1 MSRAYTTRRL
11 GIVQAIVSKLKD
23 INGSGAYLTDLNENV
38 SPRLKF
44 WDEVEVFPTVHLNAG
59 SETREY
65 QAGGYKDRFLS
76 ITLRCYVQAED
87 AVEALDELMEDV
99 ETVLEENSRLEYFDR
114 TNTGQ
119 FTQQITI
126 VSIETDEGV
135 LEPMGVGEMLIEVR
149 YQKMQARAKVHVL
162 AFSR

>member
-1 MSRAYTTRRL
+1 MSRAFTTRRL
-11 GIVQAIVSKLKD
+11 GIVNALVDQLKN
-23 INGSGAYLTDLNENV
+23 INGAGAYLSDVNENV

-44 WDEVEVFPTVHLNAG
+44 WDEVEEFPAIHLNAG

-87 AVEALDELMEDV
+87 SVEALDELLEDV
-99 ETVLEENSRLEYFDR
+99 ETVLEDNSRLPYLDR
-114 TNTGQ
+114 TQTTQ
-119 FTQQITI
+119 YTQQITI

-135 LEPMGVGEMLIEVR
+135 LEPLGVGEMLIEVR
-149 YQKMQARAKVHVL
+149 Y
-162 AFSR
+162 